1 MVIQRLVTTA
11 FGLLFVFIGCFL
23 FWVWHEY
30 TRPKNDRDQIRFVIE
45 PGATANQVASQLVTL
60 GVLDSSWIFRL
71 GARFDDLTLK
81 IQSGE
86 FLLNAGLSTRE
97 ILHHFAFG
105 KTVQRSLMVP
115 EGLNKWEVAELVNSS
130 LGLEGT
136 VDARNL
142 SEGSLFPD
150 TYFYSWGDTRSKLI
164 ERMRIKMD
172 GLITKTWAARNRASV
187 LRSPKELVT
196 LASIIEKE
204 SRLRSELNRISA
216 VFNNRLKLGM
226 RLQADPTVIYALTE
240 GTRKLGRGLS
250 RADLRLRSPYNTYLV
265 AGLPPGPIA
274 NPGEVSLR
282 AAAQPANTDDLY
294 FVADGKGGH
303 LFARTLDQHNI
314 NVAKWRLIKRNE
326 YR

>member
-1 MVIQRLVTTA
+1 MVIQRLVATA
-11 FGLLFVFIGCFL
+11 CGLLLTAIGCFL
-23 FWVWHEY
+23 FWVWHDY
-30 TRPKNDRDQIRFVIE
+30 TSPKNDRDQIRFVIE
-45 PGATANQVASQLVTL
+45 PGTTANQVASQLVTL
-60 GVLDSSWIFRL
+60 GVLESSWIFRL

-115 EGLNKWEVAELVNSS
+115 EGVTKWEVAELVNSS
-130 LGLEGT
+130 LGLKGT
-136 VDARNL
+136 VNARDL

-164 ERMRIKMD
+164 ERMKAKM
-172 GLITKTWAARNRASV
+172 GQLVEKTWAARNKASV

-204 SRLRSELNRISA
+204 ARLPSELTRISA

-226 RLQADPTVIYALTE
+226 RLQADPTVIYALTK

-250 RADLRLRSPYNTYLV
+250 RADLKLSSLYNTYLV

-282 AAAQPANTDDLY
+282 AAAQPASTDDLY

-303 LFARTLDQHNI
+303 LFARTLEQHNI
-314 NVAKWRLIKRNE
+314 NVAKWRLLKRNE

>member
-1 MVIQRLVTTA
+1 MVATA
-11 FGLLFVFIGCFL
+11 IGLLLAIIGCFL

-30 TRPKNDRDQIRFVIE
+30 TSPRSHRDQIRFVIE
-45 PGATANQVASQLVTL
+45 PGATANQVASQLVRL
-60 GVLDSSWIFRL
+60 GVLESSWIFRL
-71 GARFDDLTLK
+71 GVQFDNLTLK

-86 FLLNAGLSTRE
+86 FLLDAGLSTRE
-97 ILHHFAFG
+97 ILHHLAFG
-105 KTVQRSLMVP
+105 KTIQRSLMVP

-136 VDARNL
+136 VDAHNL

-164 ERMRIKMD
+164 ERMRTKMD
-172 GLITKTWAARNRASV
+172 GLITKTWAARNKASV

-240 GTRKLGRGLS
+240 GRRKLGRGLS
-250 RADLRLRSPYNTYLV
+250 RADLRLRSPYNTYRIV
-265 AGLPPGPIA
+265 GLPPGPIA

-314 NVAKWRLIKRNE
+314 NVAKWRLLRRNK

>member
-1 MVIQRLVTTA
+1 MIACVLIFASIT
-11 FGLLFVFIGCFL
+11 CFL
-23 FWVWHEY
+23 YWLWHQY
-30 TRPKNDRDQIRFVIE
+30 TSPKSDRDQIRFIIE
-45 PGATANQVASQLVTL
+45 PGATADQVASRLVTS
-60 GVLDSSWIFRL
+60 GVLEVSWIFRL

-86 FLLNAGLSTRE
+86 FLLNSGLSTRE

-115 EGLNKWEVAELVNSS
+115 EGLNKWEVVDLVNSS
-130 LGLEGT
+130 LGLRGT
-136 VDARNL
+136 IDARNL

-150 TYFYSWGDTRSKLI
+150 TYFYSWGDTREKLI
-164 ERMRIKMD
+164 ERMKTKMD
-172 GLITKTWAARNRASV
+172 MSIKKSWALRNKASV
-187 LRSPKELVT
+187 LQSPKELVT

-204 SRLRSELNRISA
+204 ASLTSERSRISA

-226 RLQADPTVIYALTE
+226 RLQADPTVIYALTG

-250 RADLRLRSPYNTYLV
+250 RSDLRLRSPYNTYLI
-265 AGLPPGPIA
+265 AGLPPGPIT

-282 AAAQPANTDDLY
+282 AAAQPSNSNDLY
-294 FVADGKGGH
+294 FVSDGKGGH

-314 NVAKWRLIKRNE
+314 NVASWRKLKRQK

>member
-1 MVIQRLVTTA
+1 MVIQRLIAKA
-11 FGLLFVFIGCFL
+11 FGLLFVSTGCFF

-30 TRPKNDRDQIRFVIE
+30 NSPKNDRDQIRFVIE
-45 PGATANQVASQLVTL
+45 PGATANQVATQLVTL

-172 GLITKTWAARNRASV
+172 DLITKTWAARNKASV

-216 VFNNRLKLGM
+216 VFNNRLKMGM

-240 GTRKLGRGLS
+240 GTRKLRRGLS
-250 RADLRLRSPYNTYLV
+250 QADLRLRSPYNTYLV

-314 NVAKWRLIKRNE
+314 NVAKWRLLKRHE